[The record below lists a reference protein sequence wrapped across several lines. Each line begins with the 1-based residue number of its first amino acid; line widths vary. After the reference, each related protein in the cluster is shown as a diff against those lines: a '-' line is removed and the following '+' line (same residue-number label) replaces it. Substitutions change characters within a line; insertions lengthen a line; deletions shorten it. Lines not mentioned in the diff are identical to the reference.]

1 MNLGVMGSPCNWI
14 VFTEPIERETVFGK
28 KRFIDAVGVSV
39 DDEAR
44 FHRLLNEIVELR
56 RT

>member
-14 VFTEPIERETVFGK
+14 VFTEPIETETVFGK

-44 FHRLLNEIVELR
+44 FCRLLNEIVELR